1 MAWDG
6 IAIFLSKE
14 CFLFSKIE
22 NDSTLI
28 FLVNNFSFRWFPVLW
43 GETAD
48 TKTIIHLEKSNRGPN
63 HIAVFVKVGL
73 CKAKKRASIG

>member
-1 MAWDG
+1 MAWYG
-6 IAIFLSKE
+6 IFIFLSKE
-14 CFLFSKIE
+14 RFLFSKIE
-22 NDSTLI
+22 NNSALI

-43 GETAD
+43 GETTDAA
-48 TKTIIHLEKSNRGPN
+48 TIVYLEKSNRVPN